1 VTTISQ
7 SAFETPAQG
16 VLQSEDNRREQVM
29 VHHLLREL
37 ALKMTD
43 RNGESH
49 VFPWAPDQQVRVGV
63 LGPQYK
69 RADPIPDSDADDDV
83 NADEVDGVDDSST
96 VEQSLLA
103 AAPPIENRGVIGV
116 DFVIAG
122 TDSMVDFLI
131 DLEYAIYEP
140 LLPDFSEISSEAKR
154 QASAASGNPKKRPRV
169 PVRPG
174 WRRDNRRVTVSVR
187 VPVGTDETEFSSA
200 SGFPGG
206 DPFEGDARDAVI
218 QHFLDPLALFKLENN
233 QTVAVADAMNTPE
246 HFSTAMQNRR
256 DLDWSPTWPIPRLE
270 ITTLSIS
277 EGAVAIS
284 VSVRNAREAENP
296 KPQDLAIY
304 DTRLEV
310 RVDGGWS
317 ITPQRLHFVD
327 DDVRYA
333 EVATVLGR
341 GRGCVAVARET
352 SETSETIFAETLPVY
367 VQRVMKPLTHG
378 ADLRFSSLAL
388 DYLPTLDQI
397 AAEMRLFDESWDST
411 GDGTVDGRA
420 QLDELRRRFELEVE
434 RFELGRDLLQR
445 DPQLDEAFKFAN
457 QAFSGSRGS
466 DASWRL
472 FQLVFIVT
480 ELGAL
485 AGREDPDNERLRT
498 ELNSVDV
505 LWFPTGGGKT
515 EAYLGLIL
523 VAMYFDRLRGKER
536 GTSAWLLFPL
546 RMLSVQQL
554 ARVSEIIYHAECI
567 RDANDLGGDPFT
579 LGYLV
584 GAVNTPNQLR
594 YDDSN
599 SWWRG
604 IKVFAQLDQTE
615 RDSRR
620 LVGACPKC
628 SNPDSVGLDG
638 DVVDQRLRHICRAC
652 GFELPIYPSDEEVTR
667 FQPSIIVSTVDKL
680 TAFSRN
686 GELTALHHGPR
697 MRCSDHGWYTH
708 GGCRV
713 EGCRVDPSTHTHPT
727 GFKDPVP
734 SLWIQDEL
742 HLVREDLG
750 VFAGHYHTLL
760 AELAKGAGLLP
771 SKVIAATATIEQ
783 FEDQLRQVYGREPRL
798 FPIGGPSLKLSFYGE
813 EINDVRRIFFGV
825 MPSGGGTAKVDLAAD
840 ITRFLIERVHNLMD
854 NPSEMVSVLATNGIV
869 ANSADVQRDLFNY
882 ELALAYVN
890 SKANGVAI
898 LDDVLRLSQDLV
910 DQGSDRILAHYV
922 MGETPLSELAS
933 VVARIQTASLLD
945 PRADRIR
952 ALVGTAV
959 ISHGVDLDRLNCEVL
974 AGMPSTYAEYIQS
987 TSRAGRS
994 HVGLVTSTFDRNN
1007 RRETSMFQSFMTTHA
1022 ALERMVAPVPVN
1034 RYATRAVERTL
1045 PGIVCALL
1053 WDETRNPSWPETAR
1067 ISKTRFFAKWWNAN
1081 AAILMP
1087 VLRDRIESAYRCPVP
1102 DPTRALDEE
1111 KLVNDA
1117 INRWEQVERQRMQ
1130 QWQGEWMSDLFTR
1143 PAMTSLRDVEAP
1155 VEFSGGNRAQRI
1167 IERILD

>member
-1 VTTISQ
+1 VTTNSQ
-7 SAFETPAQG
+7 SAFETPAPG
-16 VLQSEDNRREQVM
+16 LSQSPDNRREQVI
-29 VHHLLREL
+29 VHHLLREM
-37 ALKMTD
+37 ALTMTD
-43 RNGESH
+43 RGGEKH
-49 VFPWAPDQQVRVGV
+49 VFPWAPDQEVRVGV
-63 LGPQYK
+63 LGPLFK
-69 RADPIPDSDADDDV
+69 RAVPIVDADAGDHG
-83 NADEVDGVDDSST
+83 EVDIDEDGGVSDPST

-122 TDSMVDFLI
+122 TGSMVNFSI
-131 DLEYAIYEP
+131 DLEYAIYQP
-140 LLPDFSEISSEAKR
+140 LLPEFSEISREAKR
-154 QASAASGNPKKRPRV
+154 QADAASGDPKKRPRV

-174 WRRDNRRVTVSVR
+174 WQRDNRRVAVAFS
-187 VPVGTDETEFSSA
+187 VPVGSEETEFSSI

-206 DPFEGDARDAVI
+206 DPFEEDARDAVV

-233 QTVAVADAMNTPE
+233 QTVAVADAMGTPE
-246 HFSTAMQNRR
+246 HFSHAIQNRR
-256 DLDWSPTWPIPRLE
+256 DLNWSPTWPIPRLE
-270 ITTLSIS
+270 ITTLSI
-277 EGAVAIS
+277 GMGTVAVS
-284 VSVRNAREAENP
+284 VSIRNAREAESP
-296 KPQDLAIY
+296 RPQDIAIY
-304 DTRLEV
+304 DARLAV
-310 RVDGGWS
+310 TVDGGWS
-317 ITPQRLHFVD
+317 ITPQRLRLVD
-327 DDVRYA
+327 DDIRYA

-341 GRGCVAVARET
+341 GRGCVAVSGET
-352 SETSETIFAETLPVY
+352 SESIVAETLPVY
-367 VQRVMKPLTHG
+367 VQHVMNPLTHA
-378 ADLRFSSLAL
+378 ADLRFSSLSKE
-388 DYLPTLDQI
+388 YLSTLDLI
-397 AAEMRLFDESWDST
+397 AAEMRTFHRSWDST
-411 GDGTVDGRA
+411 GDGTVDGRS
-420 QLDELRRRFELEVE
+420 QLEELRRRFELEVE
-434 RFELGRDLLQR
+434 RFELGRDLLQS
-445 DPQLDEAFKFAN
+445 DPRLDKAFRFAN
-457 QAFSGSRGS
+457 LAFAGSRGS

-485 AGREDPDNERLRT
+485 EGREDTESERLRT

-523 VAMYFDRLRGKER
+523 VALYFDRLRSKER
-536 GTSAWLLFPL
+536 GTTAWLLFPL

-554 ARVSEIIYHAECI
+554 ARVSEIVYHAERV
-567 RDANDLGGDPFT
+567 RDTNDLGGDPFS

-584 GAVNTPNQLR
+584 GAGNTPNRLR
-594 YDDSN
+594 FDDAN

-604 IKVFAQLDQTE
+604 IEWFSQLEQAE

-620 LVGACPKC
+620 LVGACPRC
-628 SNPDSVGLDG
+628 SSPDSVGLDA
-638 DVVDQRLRHICRAC
+638 DVVQQRLRHICRAC

-686 GELTALHHGPR
+686 GELTSLHHGPR

-713 EGCRVDPSTHTHPT
+713 AGCRVDKSTHVLPT

-742 HLVREDLG
+742 HLVREELG

-783 FEDQLRQVYGREPRL
+783 YEDQLRQVYGREPRL
-798 FPIGGPSLKLSFYGE
+798 FPIGGPSLKLSFYTE
-813 EINDVRRIFFGV
+813 QISDIRRIFLGV

-840 ITRFLIERVHNLMD
+840 TTRFLIERVHYLLD
-854 NPSEMVSVLATNGIV
+854 DPSEMIAALAEQGII
-869 ANSADVQRDLFNY
+869 ADSAEVQRDLFNY

-890 SKANGVAI
+890 SKAHGVAI
-898 LDDVLRLSQDLV
+898 LDDVLRLSQDLM
-910 DQGSDRILAHYV
+910 DRGSDRILAHYV
-922 MGETPLSELAS
+922 MGETSLSELAS
-933 VVARIQTASLLD
+933 VVARIQTASISD
-945 PRADRIR
+945 PRVDRIR

-959 ISHGVDLDRLNCEVL
+959 ISHGVDLDRLNFEVL
-974 AGMPSTYAEYIQS
+974 AGMPATYAEYIQS

-994 HVGLVTSTFDRNN
+994 HVGLVVSTFDRNN
-1007 RRETSMFQSFMTTHA
+1007 RRETSMFQSFMSTHS

-1053 WDETRNPSWPETAR
+1053 WDETRNPAWPETGG
-1067 ISKTRFFAKWWNAN
+1067 ISMTRYFEKWWNAN
-1081 AAILMP
+1081 AANLMP
-1087 VLRDRIESAYRCPVP
+1087 VLQDRIEGAYRCPVP
-1102 DPTRALDEE
+1102 DSTRAVDEQ
-1111 KLVNDA
+1111 KLVDDA
-1117 INRWEQVERQRMQ
+1117 LNRWEQVERQRMQ
-1130 QWQGEWMSDLFTR
+1130 QWQDSYMVNLFTR
-1143 PAMTSLRDVEAP
+1143 SAMTSLRDVETP